1 MAHGPSPLSTFL
13 ERYGRW
19 AVVTG
24 ASSGIG
30 AEFAR
35 QLAARGLSLILVA
48 RRRDRL
54 DALSAELSA
63 KHAVEVIV
71 SERDL
76 VAPGA
81 VDGLVADV
89 GDRDLGL
96 LVNNAGFGL
105 KGPFFELALSEQRR
119 MIELNCQVPMA
130 LTHILGKRL
139 LARGRGGIVFVAS
152 GAAFQGMPGTSLY
165 AATKSFDL
173 LLGEGL
179 WGELRTTGVDVLTL
193 CPGSTDTEGP
203 RRTGVK
209 SERVP
214 GGMMHVEPV
223 VRAALDGLGRRVS
236 VIPGTLNRAA
246 QFLTR
251 LLPRSFSTR
260 MAGRMIERVTRQD

>member
-1 MAHGPSPLSTFL
+1 MTFL

-35 QLAARGLSLILVA
+35 QLAARGLSVVLVA

-54 DALSAELSA
+54 DALAAELA
-63 KHAVEVIV
+63 KQHGVEIRV

-81 VDGLVADV
+81 VDALVAEVASLDV
-89 GDRDLGL
+89 GL

-119 MIELNCQVPMA
+119 MIELNCQVPVA
-130 LTHILGKRL
+130 LTHTLGRRIVD
-139 LARGRGGIVFVAS
+139 RGRGGIVFTAS
-152 GAAFQGMPGTSLY
+152 AAAFQGMPGTAAY
-165 AATKSFDL
+165 AASKSFDL

-179 WGELRTTGVDVLTL
+179 WGELHGKGVDVLTL

-203 RRTGVK
+203 RRTGVNPDN
-209 SERVP
+209 VP
-214 GGMMHVEPV
+214 MMPVEPV
-223 VRAALDGLGRRVS
+223 VRAALRSLGKRPS
-236 VIPGTLNRAA
+236 VVPGGINRLA

-251 LLPRSFSTR
+251 VVPRSVATR
-260 MAGRMIERVTRQD
+260 LAGKAIARATRPRAAK